1 MTSFAYEIR
10 DGSGRNCRGVVRAED
25 IDEAATLLRKP
36 GVTILDIHPETAD
49 QAAPLF
55 GVSRRI
61 KRDEVIFF
69 VNQLAVMVE
78 TGVRLTDA
86 LDAIADQTESPGL
99 KRVLR
104 DVCDEVKGGS
114 EFSAALSKHPKVF
127 SGVFVALM
135 RASEASGTMAAML
148 HRLSGYMKQ
157 ERTTRKQ
164 IKGAMT
170 YPLCMLGFCV
180 IVVVAMLV
188 FILPRFEKIYA
199 GKSVA
204 LPLPTRM
211 LLAMSHGITDHW
223 PFVILGLAAV
233 ITAAY
238 MYFRTPEGRAFLSRL
253 RIRIP
258 VIGGMYRK
266 VYLARSLRTMGSMIA
281 AGVDVLDGLEITAQA
296 VGNESYARVWRD
308 LAEHVSEGATFAEHL
323 YTSKIIPRTVAQMV
337 DAGERTG
344 KLGAVM
350 NRVAEFCEDDLKI
363 AVKTL
368 TSMIEPTMIIIMGV
382 IIGGIAMALL
392 LPVFSLSKVV
402 AY

>member
-1 MTSFAYEIR
+1 MTSFAYQTR
-10 DGSGRNCRGVVRAED
+10 DGSGRNCAGVVRATD
-25 IDEAATLLRKP
+25 VDEAATLLRKP

-49 QAAPLF
+49 QVAPLF
-55 GVSRRI
+55 GTGRRI
-61 KRDEVIFF
+61 HRDDVIFF

-78 TGVRLTDA
+78 TGVRLTEA
-86 LDAIADQTESPGL
+86 LDAIADQSANGGL
-99 KRVLR
+99 KQVLR
-104 DVCDEVKGGS
+104 EVCDEVKGGS
-114 EFSAALSKHPKVF
+114 ELSAALSKHPKVF

-135 RASEASGTMAAML
+135 RASEVSGAMAAML

-157 ERTTRKQ
+157 ERQARKQ

-180 IVVVAMLV
+180 VVVIAMLV

-199 GKSVA
+199 GKGAV

-211 LLAMSHGITDHW
+211 LLALSHGLTDYW
-223 PFVILGLAAV
+223 PFVLAGLAAAV
-233 ITAAY
+233 TGAY
-238 MYFRTPEGRAFLSRL
+238 MYFKTPDGRAFLSRV
-253 RIRIP
+253 RIKIP
-258 VIGGMYRK
+258 IIGGMYRK
-266 VYLARSLRTMGSMIA
+266 VYLARSLRTMGSMIE

-296 VGNESYARVWRD
+296 VGNEAYAQVWRD
-308 LAEHVSEGATFAEHL
+308 LAQHVKEGSTFAEQL
-323 YTSKIIPRTVAQMV
+323 YMSKMIPRTVAQMV

-344 KLGAVM
+344 KLGQVM
-350 NRVAEFCEDDLKI
+350 NRVAEFCEDDVTV

-368 TSMIEPTMIIIMGV
+368 TSMIEPIMIIVMGV